1 MLSDVDVTEASDHDH
16 RPWWLRL
23 RAAAGLSVLVVVLGM
38 AAAAL
43 VGVAALAFAAL
54 FDRALG

>member
-1 MLSDVDVTEASDHDH
+1 MLSDVDVTEAAEQDR

-23 RAAAGLSVLVVVLGM
+23 RAALGLSVLVVVLGV
-38 AAAAL
+38 AVAAL
-43 VGVAALAFAAL
+43 VGVGALGLAAL